1 MSEWR
6 GTGTH
11 VMRTYA
17 EGLYA
22 SAREATGWDLWA
34 APRPRDAVE
43 IVATGPE
50 CLPFSRDLCDAA
62 AVAWVLIALAKRAGQ
77 WAEGIDAELA
87 RRYRAAWEARE
98 ALAPAY
104 RASLA
109 KRTPPV
115 DISVDEFTPE
125 ERAWFDADAAV
136 RGALDDLRRGYP

>member
-50 CLPFSRDLCDAA
+50 CLPFSRELCDAA
-62 AVAWVLIALAKRAGQ
+62 AVAWVLIALAKRAAA
-77 WAEGIDAELA
+77 WAESIDARLA
-87 RRYRAAWEARE
+87 REYRAANARYTEACRALAESYGAEAETVAFNTALAESEVAWEA
-98 ALAPAY
+98 L
-104 RASLA
+104 
-109 KRTPPV
+109 
-115 DISVDEFTPE
+115 
-125 ERAWFDADAAV
+125 V
-136 RGALDDLRRGYP
+136 RGEP

>member
-62 AVAWVLIALAKRAGQ
+62 AVAWVLIALAKRAAA
-77 WAEGIDAELA
+77 WATEVDAGLA
-87 RRYRAAWEARE
+87 RSYRAAVAEHRVAR
-98 ALAPAY
+98 
-104 RASLA
+104 
-109 KRTPPV
+109 
-115 DISVDEFTPE
+115 
-125 ERAWFDADAAV
+125 RAWARALEADRAALEPEYQRTARAGFV
-136 RGALDDLRRGYP
+136 ALDALERGCP